1 MGNALRKGKEA
12 QGVLGKILNS
22 IYAAFSIHGQDSSR
36 KNKAKD
42 GGTEEGASAK
52 REAEKGKNNFLLRA
66 VADMTKGEKT
76 LLTIAFAFLAI
87 NAYTNLSYPKIMGE
101 CVETANLAQ
110 GGAGAVSAVSAVNGS
125 GSVVGGGVDGIVNGS
140 VSGSGTGAPSKCNFL
155 LTLVQKTK
163 ILNKLFLGTPERGG
177 HAVFCFLPYF
187 ICGGVASYFRIYFTN
202 KCIKKVE
209 NRLKKKVHK
218 TIITQNSEK
227 FNSHKSPDY
236 LINCVFNEIKFS
248 AKQLIT
254 SITQMVRY
262 GNSILGGSISMICIS
277 PYLTKLC
284 VFVVPTYGFL
294 VLLILRKLKSIKMK
308 ASNCEE
314 KQMARLS
321 DILQKKNVI
330 SFFGNDYHENSFFC
344 KNLKYMNKLNE
355 RYTNWESLF
364 YSFLNIGSNIVICS
378 ILCFG
383 RSELNK
389 KNITHGL
396 GIVGMLKLKKDL
408 GVLQLSLQKIYEIVD
423 FTPVRN
429 AERDERTPIERG
441 DISIEMENPIG
452 GGTPTIGD
460 VMNGEASPL
469 TGDSCPRS
477 LRGSLKFEN
486 VHFAYNAFDAS
497 KRKDVL
503 KNINFEIKEK
513 EKVAIIGKSG
523 SGKSTL
529 WKLLTTDYDYQGNIY
544 IDKYDLKH
552 INKTYFKKC
561 IISVSEQDC
570 CVLNR
575 SLYEN
580 LVYALLPVEIEGKQE
595 LPKVIPM
602 GVEQSRWEL
611 AGRICNSQPRSSSQ
625 PRSNSQP
632 RSISQSTRPKEGEEG
647 TPNEKP
653 NEAAHNQLESCNTS
667 NTLPGEGKIIP
678 SSEEAQLKDQVNYAL
693 LEEYGKDKL
702 SHINETLSELCEQLD
717 LTQFIHS
724 LPENIHTSIQNSAMS
739 SGQRQRI
746 SIIRSLIKDTPIY
759 VFDEITSFLD
769 ESNVERVYNLINTI
783 IPNKTIIYI
792 THSVNILHHMDK
804 IIIVDQGRISSIGT
818 FNQIKNDPI
827 FLDIFS
833 HSKVASI

>member
-1 MGNALRKGKEA
+1 MGNALRKCKEA
-12 QGVLGKILNS
+12 QEPLGKILNN
-22 IYAAFSIHGQDSSR
+22 IYAVFSSHGLDNSL
-36 KNKAKD
+36 KNKPKD
-42 GGTEEGASAK
+42 GGIEEGASAK
-52 REAEKGKNNFLLRA
+52 GEAEKGKNNFLVRA
-66 VADMTKGEKT
+66 IADMTKGEKT
-76 LLTIAFAFLAI
+76 LLFIAFAFLAI

-101 CVETANLAQ
+101 CVETVNLAQ
-110 GGAGAVSAVSAVNGS
+110 GSVSPISGVNGG
-125 GSVVGGGVDGIVNGS
+125 GSVGGSTTV
-140 VSGSGTGAPSKCNFL
+140 APSKCNFL
-155 LTLVQKTK
+155 VTLVKK
-163 ILNKLFLGTPERGG
+163 SKFLNKLLLGTQDRGA

-187 ICGGVASYFRIYFTN
+187 LCGGVASYFRIYFTN

-209 NRLKKKVHK
+209 DRLKKQVHK

-227 FNSHKSPDY
+227 FKSHKSPDY

-248 AKQLIT
+248 AKNLIT

-262 GNSILGGSISMICIS
+262 GNSILGGSISMVCIS

-308 ASNCEE
+308 VSNCEE

-330 SFFGNDYHENSFFC
+330 SFFGNDYHENRFFC
-344 KNLKYMNKLNE
+344 QNLKYMNRLNE

-389 KNITHGL
+389 KHITHGQLVSFIAFSSML
-396 GIVGMLKLKKDL
+396 GLGVVGMLKLKKDL

-423 FTPVRN
+423 FTPVTNGERN
-429 AERDERTPIERG
+429 EPTTRVMREDVPLRMESPIEDSTHTMG
-441 DISIEMENPIG
+441 DG
-452 GGTPTIGD
+452 
-460 VMNGEASPL
+460 NGAADSPL
-469 TGDSCPRS
+469 LGDPCPRS

-486 VHFAYNAFDAS
+486 VNFAYNAFDAS
-497 KRKDVL
+497 KKKDVL
-503 KNINFEIKEK
+503 KNINFEIKEN

-529 WKLLTTDYDYQGNIY
+529 WKLLTTEYDYQGNIY
-544 IDKYDLKH
+544 IDKYDLKN

-580 LVYALLPVEIEGKQE
+580 LVYALLPVNIEGKRQ
-595 LPKVIPM
+595 LPKVITM
-602 GVEQSRWEL
+602 GVEELPCALTGPISNGQS
-611 AGRICNSQPRSSSQ
+611 AHNDK
-625 PRSNSQP
+625 
-632 RSISQSTRPKEGEEG
+632 STPSREGEVM
-647 TPNEKP
+647 PNEKQD
-653 NEAAHNQLESCNTS
+653 EDAHSERENCNAR
-667 NTLPGEGKIIP
+667 PGEGKIIP
-678 SSEEAQLKDQVNYAL
+678 SSEEAPLRDQVNSAL
-693 LEEYGKDKL
+693 VEEYGQFHSSLMEEYGQDKL
-702 SHINETLSELCEQLD
+702 SLINETLNKLCERLD

-724 LPENIHTSIQNSAMS
+724 LPEHVNTSIQNNAMS

-769 ESNVERVYNLINTI
+769 ESNVEKVYNLINTI

-792 THSVNILHHMDK
+792 THSMNILHQMDK
-804 IIIVDQGRISSIGT
+804 IIMVDQGRICSIGT
-818 FNQIKNDPI
+818 FSEIKNDPL

-833 HSKVASI
+833 HSTVASI

>member
-12 QGVLGKILNS
+12 QGALGKILNR
-22 IYAAFSIHGQDSSR
+22 IYPMFSIHGQDSSR
-36 KNKAKD
+36 KDEAKD
-42 GGTEEGASAK
+42 GGADEGAPAK
-52 REAEKGKNNFLLRA
+52 GGDEKGKNNFLLRA

-76 LLTIAFAFLAI
+76 LLIIALAFLAI
-87 NAYTNLSYPKIMGE
+87 NAYTNLSYPKIMGQ
-101 CVETANLAQ
+101 CVETANLAE
-110 GGAGAVSAVSAVNGS
+110 GGVTAVSAVCGGS
-125 GSVVGGGVDGIVNGS
+125 GI
-140 VSGSGTGAPSKCNFL
+140 GAPTKCNFL
-155 LTLVQKTK
+155 MTLLQKTK
-163 ILNKLFLGTPERGG
+163 MLNRMFLGTPDRGAHG
-177 HAVFCFLPYF
+177 VFCFLPYF

-209 NRLKKKVHK
+209 NRLKRRVHK

-227 FNSHKSPDY
+227 SKSHKSPDY
-236 LINCVFNEIKFS
+236 LVNCLFNEINFS
-248 AKQLIT
+248 AKHLIT

-330 SFFGNDYHENSFFC
+330 SFFGNDYYENRFFC
-344 KNLKYMNKLNE
+344 KNLKYMNRLNE

-389 KNITHGL
+389 RNITHGQLVSFIVFSSMLGL

-408 GVLQLSLQKIYEIVD
+408 GALQISLEKIYEIVD
-423 FTPVRN
+423 FTPMRN
-429 AERDERTPIERG
+429 AERGGKTLKEKG
-441 DISIEMENPIG
+441 KASIQMEGRI
-452 GGTPTIGD
+452 GGTPPIGE
-460 VMNGEASPL
+460 VNRGEKSPIA
-469 TGDSCPRS
+469 DPCPRI

-486 VHFAYNAFDAS
+486 VHFAYNAFDAT

-503 KNINFEIKEK
+503 KNINLEIKEK

-544 IDKYDLKH
+544 IDGYDLKD
-552 INKTYFKKC
+552 INRTYFKKC

-580 LVYALLPVEIEGKQE
+580 LIYALLPVKIEGKRN
-595 LPKVIPM
+595 LPKVITM
-602 GVEQSRWEL
+602 GREESRRGL
-611 AGRICNSQPRSSSQ
+611 TGRIRNDQSSL
-625 PRSNSQP
+625 
-632 RSISQSTRPKEGEEG
+632 PKEGEVAPDAKPDEG
-647 TPNEKP
+647 
-653 NEAAHNQLESCNTS
+653 AHNHSETCDTANTS
-667 NTLPGEGKIIP
+667 NPSNTPPGEGKITRRG
-678 SSEEAQLKDQVNYAL
+678 EAAQRKDLANYAL
-693 LEEYGKDKL
+693 LQEYGQDKL
-702 SHINETLSELCEQLD
+702 SLINETLSELCEELD
-717 LTQFIHS
+717 LTQFIRS
-724 LPENIHTSIQNSAMS
+724 LPEHVHTSIQNNAMS

-746 SIIRSLIKDTPIY
+746 SLIRSLIKDTPIY

-769 ESNVERVYNLINTI
+769 ESNVERVHNLINTI
-783 IPNKTIIYI
+783 IPNKTIIYV
-792 THSVNILHHMDK
+792 THSVNILHQMDK
-804 IIIVDQGRISSIGT
+804 IIIVDEGRIRSIGT
-818 FNQIKNDPI
+818 FSQIKNDPL

-833 HSKVASI
+833 HSKVSSI